1 MDQST
6 SAKFNLLLRQYALLA
21 DEAADV
27 MRLVRDEQELRLQ
40 RDALYLLKSIDTRKL
55 VLLDQLDELMQ
66 RAA

>member
-6 SAKFNLLLRQYALLA
+6 TAKFNLLLRQYALLA

-27 MRLVRDEQELRLQ
+27 MRLVRDEQNLRLR
-40 RDALYLLKSIDTRKL
+40 RDALDLLKSIDTRKL
-55 VLLDQLDELMQ
+55 VLLDQLDELMR